1 MTEEEKT
8 AIAAMRAASSR
19 FYAAATATGV
29 HAFIEF
35 TGLMNEYIQICE
47 KNPGF
52 MHANTHS
59 EQPMAMADHEA
70 AYLAEKLDCIYGP
83 SLRASQQL
91 ARALIPEPYRGEPCP
106 GPRCHGVI
114 SIAHGKCTAC
124 NINYLG
130 ALPANPA
137 YDELRKY

>member
-1 MTEEEKT
+1 MSEEEKT
-8 AIAAMRAASSR
+8 AIAAMRVASSQ
-19 FYAAATATGV
+19 FYAAAQATGV

-59 EQPMAMADHEA
+59 EKPLVLADFEA

-83 SLRASQQL
+83 SLRASPQL
-91 ARALIPEPYRGEPCP
+91 ARA
-106 GPRCHGVI
+106 V
-114 SIAHGKCTAC
+114 
-124 NINYLG
+124 LG
-130 ALPANPA
+130 GL
-137 YDELRKY
+137 